1 DKACIAVE
9 LAVGLSII
17 EVRQDRL
24 ELLDRLI
31 NVDDAARL
39 GEEGGGLDISRQNL
53 PVTIEDVRTRGG
65 GTALRQVDDRLFNHA
80 EMHKTGTNGAID
92 CKDDTHGHEDAA
104 ARTRAAAL
112 GRALNGDPAR
122 NLLART
128 ELERIQHAHGSTP
141 PVMVGSLAPWLIIRS
156 GAGRK
161 GISRRRCTVMICFGS
176 TNCSPRSSWYV
187 SVSF

>member
-1 DKACIAVE
+1 GNTLVIDIDEAKDMGGSGTARIEAALLGAETKAWHAKRQNVCLLARRELAAQPDKACIAVE

-92 CKDDTHGHEDAA
+92 GEDHTHGHEDAA

-128 ELERIQHAHGSTP
+128 ELER
-141 PVMVGSLAPWLIIRS
+141 
-156 GAGRK
+156 
-161 GISRRRCTVMICFGS
+161 
-176 TNCSPRSSWYV
+176 
-187 SVSF
+187 